1 MLGFT
6 KIFYPVVASMLHHFI
21 FILVVL
27 CDETI
32 KAIFCVVAKDMDVL
46 FLGLILC
53 YAHTSVHRDWTKTF
67 FCQAFSYWH
76 MTPALQHRFFYV
88 HTKQIFPHS
97 HHGFLFLWNTFS
109 VKKHFSNYGKVVF
122 GNQFSSGSV
131 VILHPRMLI

>member
-6 KIFYPVVASMLHHFI
+6 KIFYPVLDSTLHHFI

-67 FCQAFSYWH
+67 FCQAFSNWH
-76 MTPALQHRFFYV
+76 MTPALQHRFFMSA
-88 HTKQIFPHS
+88 QSRF
-97 HHGFLFLWNTFS
+97 FLTPTMVFYFFETPFRSKNILPTMVKLFS
-109 VKKHFSNYGKVVF
+109 VINSAIDQLSYYTPGC
-122 GNQFSSGSV
+122 
-131 VILHPRMLI
+131 